1 MMQPLSNRDI
11 LRVWEIGQ
19 TQHPLDQ
26 ALTLLSFGLR
36 ERSLDALT
44 RLSIGQ
50 RDAYLLTLREMTF
63 GAQVEGVADCP
74 HCRELL
80 EFNFSVAALRVNNPV
95 EIKPQYTLNL
105 EGFELQFGLPN
116 SQDLAAVVSCS
127 DLSQAY
133 QRLTQCCIRQVHQN
147 GVSVDC
153 SEVPMRILTQLAERM
168 ADYDPQAE
176 ILLNLTCPACDHAW
190 QILFDIVAFFWT
202 ELNTYAKRLLQDV
215 HRLARFYGWHEADI
229 LSMSLMR
236 RQFYLEQVG
245 G

>member
-1 MMQPLSNRDI
+1 MMRPLSNRDI
-11 LRVWEIGQ
+11 LQVWEIGQ

-36 ERSLDALT
+36 DRSLDALT

-63 GAQVEGVADCP
+63 GAQFEGVADCP

-80 EFNFSVAALRVNNPV
+80 EFNLSVADIRVIDPTEV
-95 EIKPQYTLNL
+95 EFQYTLNL
-105 EGFELQFGLPN
+105 DGFELQFGLP
-116 SQDLAAVVSCS
+116 SSRDLAAVVGCS
-127 DLSQAY
+127 DLRQAY

-147 GVSVDC
+147 GVAVDY
-153 SEVPMRILTQLAERM
+153 SEVPTRILTQLAERM

-176 ILLNLTCPACDHAW
+176 ILLNLICPACGYAW
-190 QILFDIVAFFWT
+190 QVLFDIVAFFWT
-202 ELNTYAKRLLQDV
+202 ELNTYAKRLLHDV

-229 LSMSLMR
+229 LSMSSMR